1 MRAACS
7 RCAKPA
13 KPGRTRCVDCTKK
26 AADWNR
32 KRYKQ
37 RKAIGLCPA
46 CGRQRLTTRRECGDC
61 RERKYKRNLK
71 LLKTGNGSRMQWTIS
86 KALSPE
92 YLYVVLK
99 GRFALSELDQ
109 MLDDVSSMKS
119 VFPDCPILF
128 NDLEFDVTHL
138 RKTDILAASSSF
150 ISNGPSFAKNKVAIV
165 MKTEKDFALADR
177 WRSITQPSSSAIL
190 NIFRNER
197 KAMKWLEG
205 NSLGNSES
213 NRNKKASNEPACFI

>member
-1 MRAACS
+1 MRAACT

-46 CGRQRLTTRRECGDC
+46 CGSQRLTTRRECGDC

-71 LLKTGNGSRMQWTIS
+71 LLKTGSGSHMQWTIS
-86 KALSPE
+86 QGLLPE

-99 GRFALSELDQ
+99 GRFELSEFNQ
-109 MLDDVSSMKS
+109 MLDEVSSLK
-119 VFPDCPILF
+119 VLFPDFPMLF
-128 NDLEFDVTHL
+128 SDLEFDVSRVKKVDL
-138 RKTDILAASSSF
+138 IGASSSF
-150 ISNGPSFAKNKVAIV
+150 IFNEPSFANNKVAIV
-165 MKTEKDFALADR
+165 MKSEKDFALAGR
-177 WRSITQPSSSAIL
+177 WKSITQPSSSAIL
-190 NIFRNER
+190 SIFRNER
-197 KAMKWLEG
+197 KAIRWLTRRSFG
-205 NSLGNSES
+205 ASKISK
-213 NRNKKASNEPACFI
+213 NKKAGIAPALV